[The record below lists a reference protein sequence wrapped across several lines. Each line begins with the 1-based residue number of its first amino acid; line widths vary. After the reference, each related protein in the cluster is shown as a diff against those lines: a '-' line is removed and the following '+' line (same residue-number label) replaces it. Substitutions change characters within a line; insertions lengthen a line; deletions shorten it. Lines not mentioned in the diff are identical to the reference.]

1 MNSKSERYREAN
13 RAALVGL
20 VVNAL
25 LGLVKLAAGVWALS
39 GALIADAVNSFGD
52 ALSSIAVLYGLS
64 VAQRPADD
72 EHPYG
77 HTRAEAIAAS
87 NVSVVI
93 IVSAAIVAWEAM
105 RRWGDIPPS
114 TESWILA
121 VAAGNVILKEGLF
134 QYIIRVSRRTDS
146 ASILANA
153 WDHRADAFCSLA
165 VLISL
170 VAVRILGADY
180 AWIDT
185 AAALVVSLMVIAS
198 GVHLF
203 RASASDLMDVQA
215 RPEMISEIRA
225 AAADVE
231 GVEEIETLLVR
242 KTGLE
247 YLVDIHIE
255 VRAEL
260 TVEEGHRISHL
271 VKDRLL
277 EQFEPL
283 RDVLVHIEPYPH
295 EHPVADA
302 KRE

>member
-1 MNSKSERYREAN
+1 VNIKTDRYREATQ
-13 RAALVGL
+13 AAGVGL

-39 GALIADAVNSFGD
+39 GALVADAVNSLGD

-64 VAQRPADD
+64 VAQWPADE

-93 IVSAAIVAWEAM
+93 IVSAAIVAWEAIG
-105 RRWGDIPPS
+105 RWGQTPPT
-114 TESWILA
+114 TELWIIGI
-121 VAAGNVILKEGLF
+121 AAANVLLKEGLF

-165 VLISL
+165 VLVSL
-170 VAVRILGADY
+170 VAIRSLGADW
-180 AWIDT
+180 AWIDST
-185 AAALVVSLMVIAS
+185 AALVVSLVVIAS

-215 RPEMISEIRA
+215 RPEMIAEIRQA
-225 AAADVE
+225 AAAVE

-247 YLVDIHIE
+247 YLVDIHVE

-260 TVEEGHRISHL
+260 TVEQGHRISHR
-271 VKDRLL
+271 VKDQLL

-283 RDVLVHIEPYPH
+283 RDVLVHIEPFPH
-295 EHPVADA
+295 EHPA
-302 KRE
+302 